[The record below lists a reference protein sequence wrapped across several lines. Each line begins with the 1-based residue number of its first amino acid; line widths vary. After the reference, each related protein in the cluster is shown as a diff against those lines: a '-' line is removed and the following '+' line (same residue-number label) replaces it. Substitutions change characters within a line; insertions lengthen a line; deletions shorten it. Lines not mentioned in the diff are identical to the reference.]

1 MFKSKKLA
9 SITENINSKERNK
22 INSLFLPIILKTFY
36 IKYAF
41 SSGIRITSFRELFV
55 SKCEFYD

>member
-1 MFKSKKLA
+1 M
-9 SITENINSKERNK
+9 TENTNSKERNK
-22 INSLFLPIILKTFY
+22 INSLFLSIILKTFY